1 MRDIRRAAGG
11 QAKACTTNGW
21 FVVQPSGC
29 PVPVNVGSL
38 AGLQEAGRLPS
49 WARMNAALR
58 HDWSLDD
65 IRAIHDLPLLELVFR
80 AAAVH
85 RQFHNAQEMQVCKL
99 ISIKTG
105 ACPEDCA
112 YCAQSSRYSTGIEP
126 ERLMEKEKVL
136 EIAGRAKASGV
147 SRVCLGAAWREVKD
161 NGQFDRVVDMVKGV
175 TDLGLEVCCTLGM
188 LTETQAKRLEDAGLY
203 AYNHNVDS
211 SAEFYETII
220 TTRTYADRLNTI
232 ENVRKTQVTVCSGG
246 IIGLG
251 ERVDDRLQML
261 QTLAGVQPH
270 PESVPIN
277 ILSRVEGTP
286 LADNAD
292 VPVWDV
298 IRMIAT
304 ARILMPASDVRLTAG
319 RAKLNATEQ
328 ALCFLAGANSIFSSE
343 TEFMLTRAVPS
354 PSYDADAELL
364 RVLGLQVRAPFDN
377 PNAPRAA
384 ELAAR
389 AVA

>member
-1 MRDIRRAAGG
+1 M
-11 QAKACTTNGW
+11 N
-21 FVVQPSGC
+21 
-29 PVPVNVGSL
+29 
-38 AGLQEAGRLPS
+38 EAV
-49 WARMNAALR
+49 R
-58 HDWSLDD
+58 HDWTLEE
-65 IRAIHDLPLLELVFR
+65 IREIHDLPLLDLVFR
-80 AAAVH
+80 AASVH
-85 RQFHNAQEMQVCKL
+85 RLHHDAREMQVCKL

-112 YCAQSSRYSTGIEP
+112 YCAQSSRYSTGVTP
-126 ERLMEKEKVL
+126 ERLMEKEQVL
-136 EIAGRAKASGV
+136 EIAHRAKAAGV

-161 NGQFDRVVDMVKGV
+161 NGQFDRVVDMVQGV

-188 LTETQAKRLEDAGLY
+188 LTEPQARRLEEAGLY

-232 ENVRKTQVTVCSGG
+232 GEVRKTNVTLCSGG

-251 ERVDDRLQML
+251 EGVTDRLQML
-261 QTLAGVQPH
+261 RTLATVRPH

-277 ILSRVEGTP
+277 ILSKVKGTP
-286 LADNAD
+286 MANNED

-304 ARILMPASDVRLTAG
+304 ARLLMPRSDIRLTAG
-319 RAKLNATEQ
+319 RARLSATEQ

-364 RVLGLQVRAPFDN
+364 RVLGLETRAPFDN

-389 AVA
+389 AAA